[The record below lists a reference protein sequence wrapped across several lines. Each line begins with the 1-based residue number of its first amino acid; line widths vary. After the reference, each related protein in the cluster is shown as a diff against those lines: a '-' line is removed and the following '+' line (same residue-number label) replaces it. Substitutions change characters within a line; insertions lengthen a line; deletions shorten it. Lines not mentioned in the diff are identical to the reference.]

1 MNLLA
6 FETSSHLGSVALE
19 TEHGVVVRG
28 IATPREQ
35 TQRLIE
41 ITDELLAAA
50 GIGLADLSG
59 IAFGRGPGSFTGLRV
74 SAAVAQ
80 GLAAASG
87 VALLPVSS
95 LLCLAETAWREAGC
109 ERVLVC
115 VDAHMGEVYWAYAE
129 RRGGIVEIVGDER
142 LAAPSEVAAPP
153 SEWRDPWCAVGSG
166 FGSHAEALAP
176 LARAATKVLPEL
188 VPAAAGLLPQAKRDL
203 EAGRRTAPAAAL
215 PVYLREHTAW
225 RRSS

>member
-1 MNLLA
+1 VNLLA
-6 FETSSHLGSVALE
+6 FETSSRIGSVALQ
-19 TEHGVVVRG
+19 TAGGVLIRE
-28 IATPREQ
+28 IAAPREQ
-35 TQRLIE
+35 TERLIAF
-41 ITDELLAAA
+41 TDELLAEA
-50 GIGLADLSG
+50 GIGLEDLDG

-95 LLCLAETAWREAGC
+95 LLCLAETASIEADC

-115 VDAHMGEVYWAYAE
+115 VDAHMGEVYSALAQ
-129 RRGGIVEIVGDER
+129 RRGGVMEIVGDER
-142 LAAPSEVAAPP
+142 LSAPGELAAPP
-153 SEWRDPWCAVGSG
+153 AGPAWWAVGSG
-166 FGSHAEALAP
+166 FAAYAEALAP
-176 LARAATKVLPEL
+176 VARAAQRVLPDL
-188 VPAAAGLLPQAKRDL
+188 TPAAAGLLPQAKRDL
-203 EAGRRTAPAAAL
+203 AAGRRTPPSAAL

>member
-6 FETSSHLGSVALE
+6 FETSSHFGSVALE
-19 TEHGVVVRG
+19 TERGVVVRG

-35 TQRLIE
+35 TERLLTL
-41 ITDELLAAA
+41 TDELLAAA
-50 GIGLADLSG
+50 GIELADLSG

-109 ERVLVC
+109 ERALVC
-115 VDAHMGEVYWAYAE
+115 VDAHMGEVYWAFAE
-129 RRGGIVEIVGDER
+129 RRGGSVEIVGEER
-142 LAAPSEVAAPP
+142 LAAPSEVAAPAG
-153 SEWRDPWCAVGSG
+153 PWCAVGSG
-166 FGSHAEALAP
+166 FASHADALAP

>member
-19 TEHGVVVRG
+19 TERGVVLRE

-35 TQRLIE
+35 TERLISL
-41 ITDELLAAA
+41 TDELLAAA

-87 VALLPVSS
+87 VVLLPVSS
-95 LLCLAETAWREAGC
+95 LLCLAETAAREAGC
-109 ERVLVC
+109 ERALVC
-115 VDAHMGEVYWAYAE
+115 VDAHMGEVYSAFAE
-129 RRGGIVEIVGDER
+129 RRDGRVEIVGDER
-142 LAAPSEVAAPP
+142 LCAPSEVAAPAGA
-153 SEWRDPWCAVGSG
+153 WCAVGSG
-166 FGSHAEALAP
+166 FAAHSEALAP
-176 LARAATKVLPEL
+176 LARAAMNVLPEL
-188 VPAAAGLLPQAKRDL
+188 VPSAAGLLPQAKRDL
-203 EAGRRTAPAAAL
+203 AAGRGPAPAAAL